1 MFNLGLNQKTNTMKK
16 LLSCVVL
23 FVAGAMGY
31 SQGPSLANEKTENQ
45 VKQVIETFFDGFHKQ
60 DSTIIKATVAD
71 GIVLQTTGRSP
82 EGKTLFRTEEF
93 SKFLKSIASIP
104 ESTKFEE
111 KLTSF
116 SIQVDRTMANAW
128 VGYEFWLDGEF
139 SHCGINSFQLVNFDG
154 EWKII
159 YLIDTRGK
167 AGCKVD

>member
-1 MFNLGLNQKTNTMKK
+1 MKK
-16 LLSCVVL
+16 LFSCLVL
-23 FVAGAMGY
+23 FALGVFGNA
-31 SQGPSLANEKTENQ
+31 QGPTPSSEETKAE

-60 DSTIIKATVAD
+60 DSTIIKSTVAN
-71 GIVLQTTGRSP
+71 GIVLQTTGRNQ

-93 SKFLKSIASIP
+93 SEFLKSIVGIP
-104 ESTKFEE
+104 ETTKFEE

-128 VGYEFWLDGEF
+128 VGYEFWLNGEF
-139 SHCGINSFQLVNFDG
+139 SHCGINSFQLIDFDG

-167 AGCKVD
+167 EGCMD